1 MLDTLYSLITQV
13 FGNLAQLSIVEK
25 IIKILTQLSI
35 ISWLVWIVAEK
46 SVLAQ
51 SSNIVPDDTLKSESS
66 LVEQNFL
73 GLPIELIQGGAIR
86 GVNLFHSFRE
96 FNISEGRSA
105 YFISPS
111 ADIQNIL
118 ARVTGSNPS
127 LIFGVLGTLQSD
139 GSVSN
144 ANLFLINPNGI
155 IFGKNGSLNVGGSFV
170 ATTANAVNFN
180 HQGLFSASTPEV
192 PQLLTINP
200 SAFLFNQIQPAP
212 IINQAR
218 GVNLYP
224 DITSGITSSY
234 GKSILFLGGNVI
246 FDGGIITALD
256 GKVEVGG
263 LAENGSVGLN
273 IDGNNLDLTFPIN
286 VAKADISLTK
296 QSLINTIGE
305 AGGAIDL
312 VGNNINIAGQSEIV
326 SGSLR
331 NQNSRDIKIQ
341 ASHLN
346 ISEGSH
352 ISTLKYATGKGGNI
366 IIDTQNLNMFD
377 VSSISTNTEG
387 TGKGGD
393 ITINTQN
400 LSMFGVNGFPFIGTN
415 TDGTGNSGD
424 ILINTENLN
433 MNLAGIGTATYGGQ
447 GNAGNVS
454 IQATNSVNLNNST
467 LSTSS
472 LGLGNSII
480 QGAGGNIL
488 ISAKILNLEN
498 VSSIAATS
506 LLGQGNPGDITI
518 ETSDSINLSNS
529 GIFANSF
536 SAASGGNINIET
548 QNLNIRD
555 GGQLTNSSFDPTSN
569 NILDVLAKT
578 NNSLDP
584 VIQQNLLT
592 AIAQIN
598 KDINLQNTNNLGQ
611 SNSGNINIRATNS
624 LVMTGISPTD
634 KNRHNLISTETLG
647 AGKAGTLSIETGEF
661 IASDASV
668 LSTQTTSSGDG
679 GNLIIKGDAV
689 ELSNNAQI
697 VAASEGTGKAGNINL
712 TTARNLNA
720 TNSQILTSSRQSSGG
735 NINLTA
741 ENIRL
746 FDNSDIRTNVFSGA
760 GGGGN
765 ITLTANSIIALNDSD
780 ILSFARDGK
789 GGDITF
795 YTSIFFSSPIYRP
808 TSFTTDAASI
818 NTLDGN
824 NRVDINAS
832 GAVSGSITGVPDIS
846 FLENSLTELPE
857 NVIDTNAILA
867 NSCIARRNN
876 QQGGTFFV
884 TGSGGLP
891 ERPGD
896 APLPPYSTGT
906 LQSVPH
912 NITPRKWKIGD
923 RIVEPQ
929 GLYRLANGKMILSR
943 ECSDSPAPSH

>member
-1 MLDTLYSLITQV
+1 MQ
-13 FGNLAQLSIVEK
+13 K
-25 IIKILTQLSI
+25 IIKILTQLSV
-35 ISWLVWIVAEK
+35 ISGLVWIVAGK
-46 SVLAQ
+46 SALAQ

-96 FNISEGRSA
+96 FNVSEGRSA
-105 YFISPS
+105 YFRTPN
-111 ADIQNIL
+111 ADIQNIV
-118 ARVTGSNPS
+118 ARVTGKNPS
-127 LIFGVLGTLQSD
+127 LIFGALGTLD
-139 GSVSN
+139 ESN
-144 ANLFLINPNGI
+144 YFFSKANLFLINPNGI
-155 IFGKNGSLNVGGSFV
+155 IFGRNAILNTAGSFV
-170 ATTANAVNFN
+170 ATTADAVKFN
-180 HQGLFSASTPEV
+180 NQGLYSASTPEV

-200 SAFLFNQIQPAP
+200 SAFFFNQIQPAS
-212 IINQAR
+212 IINQSR
-218 GVNLYP
+218 GANLYP
-224 DITSGITSSY
+224 NTNSGITSAY
-234 GKSILFLGGNVI
+234 GKSILLLGGNVI
-246 FDGGIITALD
+246 LDDGIIIASG
-256 GKVEVGG
+256 GKVELGG
-263 LAENGSVGLN
+263 LAQKGSVGLN
-273 IDGNNLDLTFPIN
+273 IDGDNFDLIFPTN
-286 VAKADISLTK
+286 VAQADISLTK
-296 QSLINTIGE
+296 QALINTYGYGTGE
-305 AGGAIDL
+305 IQL
-312 VGNNINIAGQSEIV
+312 VGNNIKIAGQSNLFSANISNV
-326 SGSLR
+326 NGK
-331 NQNSRDIKIQ
+331 DIKIQ
-341 ASHLN
+341 ASQLEL
-346 ISEGSH
+346 SDEAH
-352 ISTLKYATGKGGNI
+352 IATLKYATGTGGNI
-366 IIDTQNLNMFD
+366 IIDTQNLKMSG
-377 VSSISTNTEG
+377 VSSIGTDTEIA
-387 TGKGGD
+387 GKGGD

-400 LSMFGVNGFPFIGTN
+400 LNMSGVNGLTFIGTS
-415 TDGTGNSGD
+415 TSGTGNSGD

-447 GNAGNVS
+447 GNAGNLS

-467 LSTSS
+467 LSSS
-472 LGLGNSII
+472 SVGLGNSTI

-498 VSSIAATS
+498 VSSIGTIS
-506 LLGQGNPGDITI
+506 FLGQGNPGDITLK
-518 ETSDSINLSNS
+518 TSDSINLSNS

-548 QNLNIRD
+548 ENLNIRD

-569 NILDVLAKT
+569 NILDILAKT

-584 VIQQNLLT
+584 VIQQNILT
-592 AIAQIN
+592 AISQIN
-598 KDINLQNTNNLGQ
+598 NDINLQNTNNLGQ

-634 KNRHNLISTETLG
+634 KNRHNVISTETLG

-661 IASDASV
+661 IASDGSV

-679 GNLIIKGDAV
+679 GNLIIKADAV
-689 ELSNNAQI
+689 ELTNNAQI

-720 TNSQILTSSRQSSGG
+720 NNSQILTSSLQSSGG

-746 FDNSDIRTNVFSGA
+746 FGNSDIRTNVFSGA

-795 YTSIFFSSPIYRP
+795 YTRIFFSSPIYRP

-824 NRVDINAS
+824 KRVDVNAS

-867 NSCIARRNN
+867 NTCIARRNN

-896 APLPPYSTGT
+896 APLSPYPTGT
-906 LQSVPH
+906 LQSVPS
-912 NITPRKWKIGD
+912 NVTPRKWKIGD

-929 GLYRLANGKMILSR
+929 GMYRLPNGEVILSR
-943 ECSDSPAPSH
+943 ECS